1 MTIAQSPPNDQRSGV
16 PTKVVIAFL
25 VIVAVACGWGPD
37 LQRTADGQGD
47 AGLNRALVSFAV
59 ARTLNAVISV
69 FQGTEIALQPFG
81 LGVTLAP
88 GQILD
93 PANDLIESFSDLML
107 MASIAFGVQKIL
119 LMLFGT
125 KVVSSLLTAL
135 AGIWLFLFAYNRA
148 PVALTRFL
156 VVLLAVRIGVP
167 LVLIAGEQIH
177 QYALKPEYD
186 ASRTS
191 IQRVAGEIESIQSS
205 ADTQAAPSAPVAPAP
220 TSQSGDKQSKSAQRK
235 EGVEPAPN
243 ALAPA
248 APSSDDGQAKSWW
261 RKAKERANELAGSA
275 EQWSTKQIDR
285 LQGEEEAETQP
296 TTLVPAPRS
305 NNDDKPKT
313 WWEKLRGAVVDSSNS
328 ATQWSNEKMDSL
340 RNKYAALKELVDRAI
355 KHMIQLI
362 AIFVVETLILP
373 IGLLWV
379 LMRLVGAPMRWVD
392 RSGRFTKQGSVGHQE
407 APSS

>member
-1 MTIAQSPPNDQRSGV
+1 MSIAQSPPNDQRSGV
-16 PTKVVIAFL
+16 PTKVVASVL
-25 VIVAVACGWGPD
+25 VIVAVVCAWWPD
-37 LQRTADGQGD
+37 LQRTADAQVD

-59 ARTLNAVISV
+59 ARTLNAAIS
-69 FQGTEIALQPFG
+69 FAQGTELAIQPFG
-81 LGVTLAP
+81 LGVTLAL

-93 PANDLIESFSDLML
+93 PANDLIESFSNLML

-177 QYALKPEYD
+177 QYALKSEYD
-186 ASRTS
+186 ASTTL
-191 IQRVAGEIESIQSS
+191 IERVAGEIESIQRN
-205 ADTQAAPSAPVAPAP
+205 AETAPSAPAAPAP
-220 TSQSGDKQSKSAQRK
+220 TSQSGDDQSKSAQRK
-235 EGVEPAPN
+235 EGVETAPN
-243 ALAPA
+243 ALAPT
-248 APSSDDGQAKSWW
+248 APSSDDRQAKSLW
-261 RKAKERANELAGSA
+261 GSA
-275 EQWSTKQIDR
+275 WDRAKDVANGAGQWSKKQLDR
-285 LQGEEEAETQP
+285 LQGEEGAETESIP
-296 TTLVPAPRS
+296 LAPAPKS
-305 NNDDKPKT
+305 NNDDEPKS
-313 WWEKLRGAVVDSSNS
+313 WWETIKGAVQGSSSS
-328 ATQWSNEKMDSL
+328 ATEWSTEKMKSL
-340 RNKYAALKELVDRAI
+340 RNKYAALKELVDSMI
-355 KHMIQLI
+355 KHMLQLI

-392 RSGRFTKQGSVGHQE
+392 RSGRFTKRGSVGHHE